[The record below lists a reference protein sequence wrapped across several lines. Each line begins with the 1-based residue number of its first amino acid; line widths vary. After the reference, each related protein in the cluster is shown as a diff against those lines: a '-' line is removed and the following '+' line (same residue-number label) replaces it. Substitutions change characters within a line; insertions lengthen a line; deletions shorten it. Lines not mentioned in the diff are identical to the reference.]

1 MQHTGQLEEEHESV
15 IKAILKLDLERPHI
29 NVRLKLELL
38 LVQMF
43 EAKSQRERLLYYSVA
58 V

>member
-1 MQHTGQLEEEHESV
+1 MEEEHERV
-15 IKAILKLDLERPHI
+15 VKAVLKLDLERPHV

-43 EAKSQRERLLYYSVA
+43 KTKSQERKVSTYSPSP
-58 V
+58 

>member
-1 MQHTGQLEEEHESV
+1 MENTGKLEEEHESV
-15 IKAILKLDLERPHI
+15 VKAVLKLDLEWPHI

-43 EAKSQRERLLYYSVA
+43 KTMPQREKSVK
-58 V
+58 